1 MSLTVIR
8 PSRPIPAGCWDV
20 RAMRQYALSVHA
32 AIVERT
38 FQRGIGQD
46 DRELKPYST
55 RPITIAFDS
64 ETAKRLHPKG
74 GEPAY
79 GTGLGVTGLTSFDEE
94 GATSTQPVGQRAQ
107 FGWSFLFRAK
117 GDTGDTG
124 RKTRGKM
131 TGRHYPGGYAQYK
144 RESRRGLRNR
154 DGAVGVL
161 VDLTLSGQMR
171 RSFRIVWVSRT
182 DAAISLTGQPREYG
196 TYVDRA
202 RPWIGLSPTDIRDI
216 HDHALPAIIRAAM
229 ERAR

>member
-8 PSRPIPAGCWDV
+8 PSRPIPAGIWDA
-20 RAMRQYALSVHA
+20 RAMRQYALAVHA

-38 FQRGIGQD
+38 FQRGVGQD
-46 DRELKPYST
+46 DRDLRRYST
-55 RPITIAFDS
+55 RPTTIPFAS
-64 ETAKRLHPKG
+64 ETAKRLTPKG

-79 GTGLGVTGLTSFDEE
+79 G
-94 GATSTQPVGQRAQ
+94 P
-107 FGWSFLFRAK
+107 
-117 GDTGDTG
+117 G
-124 RKTRGKM
+124 RPRKLLVSGRPPNGKKWPQ

-144 RESRRGLRNR
+144 RESRRGMRNR

-182 DAAISLTGQPREYG
+182 EAAISLTGQPLEYG
-196 TYVDRA
+196 PQTDRA